1 MSSFLCLSLS
11 LSVCFALQVLNQM
24 IKCHE
29 NWIRRCTNGK
39 YFKAVGFLFI
49 TFGYHNVAGT
59 RICDVGLIFAR
70 FILGS

>member
-1 MSSFLCLSLS
+1 MSSFLCLSLFLCVLHS
-11 LSVCFALQVLNQM
+11 QVLNQM

-39 YFKAVGFLFI
+39 YLKAVGFLFT
-49 TFGYHNVAGT
+49 TFGNHNVAGT
-59 RICDVGLIFAR
+59 RICDEGLIFAR